1 MVVLQTIEKTMSIVS
16 FQEIIDSIEVLS
28 LEDQDYL
35 LELIQKR
42 RIEKRR
48 SEIAKN
54 AQLTFAGLD
63 LGTAKKGNIDDL
75 MADLLIDE
83 EN

>member
-1 MVVLQTIEKTMSIVS
+1 MLQTMEKTMSIVS

>member
-1 MVVLQTIEKTMSIVS
+1 MLQTIEKTMSIVS

-75 MADLLIDE
+75 MADLSIDE

>member
-1 MVVLQTIEKTMSIVS
+1 VLQTIEKTMSIVS

>member
-1 MVVLQTIEKTMSIVS
+1 MVVLQIIEKTMSIVS

>member
-1 MVVLQTIEKTMSIVS
+1 MLQTMEKTMSIVS

-48 SEIAKN
+48 SEIAEN

>member
-1 MVVLQTIEKTMSIVS
+1 MGIVS
-16 FQEIIDSIEVLS
+16 FQEIIDSIEGLS

-42 RIEKRR
+42 RIENRR
-48 SEIAKN
+48 SQIAKN
-54 AQLTFAGLD
+54 AQLTFTALD

>member
-1 MVVLQTIEKTMSIVS
+1 MVVLQIIEKTMSIVS

-42 RIEKRR
+42 RIKKRR

>member
-1 MVVLQTIEKTMSIVS
+1 MLQTIEKTMSIVS

>member
-1 MVVLQTIEKTMSIVS
+1 MLQIIEKTMSIVS

-63 LGTAKKGNIDDL
+63 LGTAKKGNVDDL

>member
-1 MVVLQTIEKTMSIVS
+1 MLQIIEKTMSIVS

-42 RIEKRR
+42 RIKKRR

>member
-1 MVVLQTIEKTMSIVS
+1 MLQIIEKTMSIVS